1 VSELTVIAKATA
13 RPGSEHELERE
24 LRASIPP
31 SHEEPGCLR
40 FALHRSSEDPAVFVA
55 VERWA
60 SKEAWD
66 EHMAAP
72 HIKRVMETTPALMAG
87 PPEVQVLEALPE
99 GDPAKGL

>member
-1 VSELTVIAKATA
+1 VGELTVIAKATA
-13 RPGSEHELERE
+13 KPGSEEELERE
-24 LRASIPP
+24 LRASIGP

-40 FALHRSSEDPAVFVA
+40 FALHRSSGDPAVFVA

-66 EHMAAP
+66 AHMATP
-72 HIKRVMETTPALMAG
+72 HIKRVIETTHALMTR
-87 PPEVQVLEALPE
+87 PPEVQMLEPLPG